1 MLNLGSAMLIH
12 ELLEHK
18 LTSEVDLVAP
28 DATLLELASLLS
40 EKSIGSVVVTNR
52 DGDMLGIITE
62 KDIVKTVGQAY
73 EEIPNTYAC
82 DIMSTNIITCSSTDN
97 ISDVLDQ
104 MRSLNIRHMPV
115 VDNGKLITVI
125 GMRDVQAI
133 CRQLGELA
141 TTDPLTGLSNR
152 RAFERAIETEYNRFQ
167 RHNTL
172 FSIASMDIDFF
183 KKINDTHGHKAG
195 DMVLVKFA
203 QLLKSQLRA
212 YDFSARVGGEE
223 FSLIFPNTELNDAI
237 NVCDKLSEAIRA
249 IELFNDTGTIR
260 CTASFGVTTINSN
273 FTNIADMI
281 NFSDQLLY
289 NAKDQGRNRIVAETM
304 ISDTTSNNFVQY
316 NDLDNILFD

>member
-1 MLNLGSAMLIH
+1 MMGSSMLVH
-12 ELLEHK
+12 KLLEQK
-18 LTSEVDLVAP
+18 LTSEVDLVSP
-28 DATLLELASLLS
+28 DAKLLELASLLS
-40 EKSIGSVVVTNR
+40 EKSIGSVVVTNKE
-52 DGDMLGIITE
+52 GDMLGIITE

-73 EEIPNTYAC
+73 EDVPNTCAG
-82 DIMSTNIITCSSTDN
+82 DIMSTNIISCSSTDN
-97 ISDVLDQ
+97 ISDVLDR
-104 MRSLNIRHMPV
+104 MKSRNIRHMPV

-172 FSIASMDIDFF
+172 FSVASMDIDFF
-183 KKINDTHGHKAG
+183 KKINDTHGHTAG

-237 NVCDKLSEAIRA
+237 TVCDKLSDAIRE
-249 IELFNDTGTIR
+249 IKLFNDTGTIR
-260 CTASFGVTTINSN
+260 CTASFGVTTVNSN
-273 FTNIADMI
+273 FSNIDDMLNFADK
-281 NFSDQLLY
+281 LLY
-289 NAKDQGRNRIVAETM
+289 DAKDQGRNRIVADTM
-304 ISDTTSNNFVQY
+304 ISDAGSDNYVQY

>member
-1 MLNLGSAMLIH
+1 MGSFMLVH
-12 ELLEHK
+12 ELLEQK
-18 LTSEVDLVAP
+18 LTSEVDLVSP
-28 DATLLELASLLS
+28 DAKLLELASLLS
-40 EKSIGSVVVTNR
+40 EKSIGSVVVTNQQ
-52 DGDMLGIITE
+52 GDMLGIITE

-73 EEIPNTYAC
+73 EDVPNTCAG
-82 DIMSTNIITCSSTDN
+82 DIMSTNIITCSSTDD

-104 MRSLNIRHMPV
+104 MRSMNIRHMPV
-115 VDNGKLITVI
+115 VDDGKLITVI

-152 RAFERAIETEYNRFQ
+152 RAFERAIETEFNRFQ

-172 FSIASMDIDFF
+172 FSVASMDIDFF
-183 KKINDTHGHKAG
+183 KKINDTHGHTAG

-223 FSLIFPNTELNDAI
+223 FSLIFPDTELDDAI
-237 NVCDKLSEAIRA
+237 TVCDKLSDAIRE

-260 CTASFGVTTINSN
+260 CTASFGVTTVN
-273 FTNIADMI
+273 T
-281 NFSDQLLY
+281 NFSNIDDMLNFADQLLY
-289 NAKDQGRNRIVAETM
+289 DAKDQGRNRIVADTM
-304 ISDTTSNNFVQY
+304 MSDAGSDNCVQY

>member
-1 MLNLGSAMLIH
+1 MMGSFMLVH
-12 ELLEHK
+12 ELLEQK
-18 LTSEVDLVAP
+18 LTSEVDLVSP
-28 DATLLELASLLS
+28 DAKLLELASLLS
-40 EKSIGSVVVTNR
+40 EKSIGSVVVTNKE
-52 DGDMLGIITE
+52 GDMLGIITE

-73 EEIPNTYAC
+73 EDVPNTCAG
-82 DIMSTNIITCSSTDN
+82 DIMSTNIISCSSTDN
-97 ISDVLDQ
+97 ISDVLDR
-104 MRSLNIRHMPV
+104 MKSRNIRHMPV

-152 RAFERAIETEYNRFQ
+152 RAFERAIETEYNRFR

-172 FSIASMDIDFF
+172 FSVASMDIDFF
-183 KKINDTHGHKAG
+183 KKINDTHGHSAG

-223 FSLIFPNTELNDAI
+223 FSLIFPNTELDDAI
-237 NVCDKLSEAIRA
+237 IVCDKLSDAIRE

-260 CTASFGVTTINSN
+260 CTASFGVTTVNSN
-273 FTNIADMI
+273 FSDIDDML
-281 NFSDQLLY
+281 NFADQLLY
-289 NAKDQGRNRIVAETM
+289 DAKDQGRNRIVADTM
-304 ISDTTSNNFVQY
+304 MSDAGSDNYIQY

>member
-1 MLNLGSAMLIH
+1 MLIH

-18 LTSEVDLVAP
+18 SSSEVDMVPP

-40 EKSIGSVVVTNR
+40 KKSIGSVVVINN
-52 DGDMLGIITE
+52 DGKMMGIITE
-62 KDIVKTVGQAY
+62 KDIVKTVGHAY
-73 EEIPNTYAC
+73 EKIPNLFAR

-97 ISDVLDQ
+97 ISDTLDQ

-125 GMRDVQAI
+125 GMRDVQVI
-133 CRQLGELA
+133 CQQLGKLA

-152 RAFERAIETEYNRFQ
+152 RAFESAIDTEYNRFQ

-183 KKINDTHGHKAG
+183 KKINDTHGHAAG

-203 QLLKSQLRA
+203 QIFQTQLRA
-212 YDFSARVGGEE
+212 YDFPARVGGEE

-237 NVCDKLSEAIRA
+237 TVCDKLSEAIRA

-260 CTASFGVTTINSN
+260 CTASFGVTTVNSN
-273 FTNIADMI
+273 FTDFDDMI
-281 NFSDQLLY
+281 KFSDQLLY

-304 ISDTTSNNFVQY
+304 IGDSVSSNFAQK
-316 NDLDNILFD
+316 NDLDDVLFH

>member
-1 MLNLGSAMLIH
+1 MLVH
-12 ELLEHK
+12 ELLEQK
-18 LTSEVDLVAP
+18 LSCEVDLVSP
-28 DATLLELASLLS
+28 DTKLLELASLLS
-40 EKSIGSVVVTNR
+40 EKSIGSVVVTNKE
-52 DGDMLGIITE
+52 GDMLGIITE

-73 EEIPNTYAC
+73 EDVPNTCAG
-82 DIMSTNIITCSSTDN
+82 DIMSTSIISCSSTDN
-97 ISDVLDQ
+97 ISDVLDR
-104 MRSLNIRHMPV
+104 MKSRNIRHMPV

-172 FSIASMDIDFF
+172 FSVASMDIDFF
-183 KKINDTHGHKAG
+183 KKINDTHGHTAG

-237 NVCDKLSEAIRA
+237 IVCDKLSDAIRE

-260 CTASFGVTTINSN
+260 CTASFGVTTVNSN
-273 FTNIADMI
+273 FSDIDDML
-281 NFSDQLLY
+281 NFADQLLY
-289 NAKDQGRNRIVAETM
+289 DAKDQGRNRIVADTM
-304 ISDTTSNNFVQY
+304 LSDAGSDNYVQY

>member
-1 MLNLGSAMLIH
+1 MLVH
-12 ELLEHK
+12 ELLEQK
-18 LTSEVDLVAP
+18 LSTEVDLVSP
-28 DATLLELASLLS
+28 DTKLLELASLLS
-40 EKSIGSVVVTNR
+40 EKSIGSVVVTNKE
-52 DGDMLGIITE
+52 GDMLGIITE

-73 EEIPNTYAC
+73 EDVPNTCAG
-82 DIMSTNIITCSSTDN
+82 DIMSTSIISCSSTDN
-97 ISDVLDQ
+97 ITDVLDR
-104 MRSLNIRHMPV
+104 MKSRNIRHMPV

-125 GMRDVQAI
+125 GMRDVQTI

-172 FSIASMDIDFF
+172 FSVASMDIDFF
-183 KKINDTHGHKAG
+183 KKINDTHGHTAG

-223 FSLIFPNTELNDAI
+223 FSLIFPNTELDDAI
-237 NVCDKLSEAIRA
+237 TVCDKLSDAIRE

-260 CTASFGVTTINSN
+260 CTASFGVTTVNSN
-273 FTNIADMI
+273 FSNIDDML
-281 NFSDQLLY
+281 NFADQLLY
-289 NAKDQGRNRIVAETM
+289 DAKEQGRNRIVADTM
-304 ISDTTSNNFVQY
+304 MSDAGSDNYVQY
-316 NDLDNILFD
+316 NDIDNILFD

>member
-1 MLNLGSAMLIH
+1 MMGSFMLVH
-12 ELLEHK
+12 ELLEQR
-18 LTSEVDLVAP
+18 LTSEVDLVSP
-28 DATLLELASLLS
+28 DAKLLELASLLS
-40 EKSIGSVVVTNR
+40 EKSIGSVVVTNQQ
-52 DGDMLGIITE
+52 GDMLGIITE

-73 EEIPNTYAC
+73 EDVPNTCAG

-97 ISDVLDQ
+97 ISEVLDR
-104 MRSLNIRHMPV
+104 MKSRNIRHMPV

-125 GMRDVQAI
+125 GMRDVQAL

-152 RAFERAIETEYNRFQ
+152 RAFERAIETEFNRFQ

-172 FSIASMDIDFF
+172 FSVASMDIDFF
-183 KKINDTHGHKAG
+183 KKINDTHGHTAG

-237 NVCDKLSEAIRA
+237 TVCDKLSDAIRE

-260 CTASFGVTTINSN
+260 CTASFGVTTVNSN
-273 FTNIADMI
+273 FSDIDDML
-281 NFSDQLLY
+281 NFADQLLY
-289 NAKDQGRNRIVAETM
+289 DAKDQGRNRIVADTM
-304 ISDTTSNNFVQY
+304 MSDAGSDNCVQY

>member
-1 MLNLGSAMLIH
+1 MMGSSMLVH
-12 ELLEHK
+12 ELLDQK
-18 LTSEVDLVAP
+18 ITSEVDLVSP
-28 DATLLELASLLS
+28 DAKLLELASLLS
-40 EKSIGSVVVTNR
+40 QKSIGSVVVTNKE
-52 DGDMLGIITE
+52 GDMLGIITE

-73 EEIPNTYAC
+73 EDVPNTCAG

-97 ISDVLDQ
+97 ISDVLDR
-104 MRSLNIRHMPV
+104 MKSRNIRHMPV

-152 RAFERAIETEYNRFQ
+152 RAFERVIETEYNRFQ

-172 FSIASMDIDFF
+172 FSVASMDIDFF
-183 KKINDTHGHKAG
+183 KKINDTHGHAAG

-237 NVCDKLSEAIRA
+237 TVCDKLSDAIRD

-260 CTASFGVTTINSN
+260 CTASFGVTTVNSA
-273 FTNIADMI
+273 FTNIDDML
-281 NFSDQLLY
+281 NFADQLLY
-289 NAKDQGRNRIVAETM
+289 DAKVQGRNRIVAET
-304 ISDTTSNNFVQY
+304 IKSDSGSDNYVQN